1 MTMFLPNMPY
11 DTQRAQLFEIV
22 GRVDSDSAGVL
33 ADAIAQAIKTGRD
46 QVFLDLSAVEY
57 MNSGGLRE
65 LVKAFKVVQRAGGRM
80 VLVNPS
86 DYVCKL
92 LELVGLE
99 TIFEIHMDPL
109 WDAGRLT
116 PGDLPP
122 VPRQM
127 FYHA

>member
-1 MTMFLPNMPY
+1 MFLPSMPY
-11 DTQRAQLFEIV
+11 DSQRAQLFEMV
-22 GRVDSDSAGVL
+22 GRVDGDSAGTV
-33 ADAIAQAIKTGRD
+33 AQAIENAVRVGRD
-46 QVFLDLSAVEY
+46 HIFLDLSGVEY

-99 TIFEIHMDPL
+99 TIFEIHIDPL